1 MSLQGLISGS
11 ECAVPFNPLSQVL
24 KHTQGDRS
32 LQQQLQHLPS
42 TASAPGAERDLALAR
57 QFFDG
62 NAPQAGASAFAL
74 ATQLP
79 HSARPMD
86 VAMRSG
92 PDLGKAWS
100 DIQGRPGLQSQTPR
114 SQAGPQMSSHWATE
128 FSSNSAMSLH
138 GPAQSGSVQHSEYN
152 QSSYMQSSMYRPM
165 TGSGYMYGSSFSS
178 VGTPL
183 QMSDKGKGKEI
194 DFEAAFAE
202 ATASFSS
209 QADSGRI
216 VEVEDDVGDLAD
228 TLQETNL
235 AEQDGAQSEAEH
247 GLTMV
252 PLRSMWD
259 QLQNS
264 EVPPPQEDM
273 TKWEAQFNQLMNSQR
288 DNEENF
294 SEYGDFARQVWNED
308 QSNYDFTTSE
318 SRVEF
323 TNEGLPILGPY
334 TFEKDNRH
342 LDPSTSGRS
351 HLQAAKDLLEQ
362 NGSLSEVSL
371 LLEAAIQKGELGE
384 GGYES
389 WIMLGEVKSMDEHED
404 AAMRALTEGTRRA
417 EEAGAAGQGMLS
429 LAISYTN
436 ESFERASHT
445 MLLQWLKAR
454 FPDYHISE
462 EAWKSLSGA
471 GWHSH
476 ERVTEAFL
484 GLARVQYSGGEMDP
498 DVQIALGVLFYASS
512 DFDRAKDCFEAALAV
527 RPKDYL
533 LWNRLGSSLSN
544 GSKPEE
550 ALGAY
555 REALQLRPTYT
566 RAIYNVGVACLN
578 IGAHKEAAE
587 HMLGALAMQEV
598 SGGAKSDQ
606 LWYTLRR
613 VFQSMGRQDLADMAK
628 ATTDVEAFR
637 REGFDF

>member
-1 MSLQGLISGS
+1 MH
-11 ECAVPFNPLSQVL
+11 A
-24 KHTQGDRS
+24 
-32 LQQQLQHLPS
+32 
-42 TASAPGAERDLALAR
+42 
-57 QFFDG
+57 
-62 NAPQAGASAFAL
+62 
-74 ATQLP
+74 
-79 HSARPMD
+79 ARPMD
-86 VAMRSG
+86 TAMRSG
-92 PDLGKAWS
+92 PDLSKAWD
-100 DIQGRPGLQSQTPR
+100 DIDARPAVQSQVPR
-114 SQAGPQMSSHWATE
+114 SQLGPQMNSHWAME
-128 FSSNSAMSLH
+128 FSSNSAMSLP
-138 GPAQSGSVQHSEYN
+138 GPAQGSSMQRPEYN
-152 QSSYMQSSMYRPM
+152 QSSYMQSNMYRPM
-165 TGSGYMYGSSFSS
+165 MDSGYMYGGAGVNA

-183 QMSDKGKGKEI
+183 QMTDKGKGKGKEI

-216 VEVEDDVGDLAD
+216 VEVGDDVG
-228 TLQETNL
+228 NL
-235 AEQDGAQSEAEH
+235 AETLQKTGLSEHSGAQSETEQYASDFQH
-247 GLTMV
+247 V
-252 PLRSMWD
+252 WD

-264 EVPPPQEDM
+264 ELPPPPEDM
-273 TKWEAQFNQLMNSQR
+273 AKWESQFNQLMNSQR
-288 DNEENF
+288 DNEESF
-294 SEYGDFARQVWNED
+294 DEYGDFARQVWGEDHGHYEHATNEL
-308 QSNYDFTTSE
+308 
-318 SRVEF
+318 RVEF
-323 TNEGLPILGPY
+323 TDEGLPILGPY
-334 TFEKDNRH
+334 AFEKENKH

-417 EEAGAAGQGMLS
+417 EETGAAGQGMLS

-445 MLLQWLKAR
+445 MLLRWLKAR
-454 FPDYHISE
+454 FPEYHIPE

-484 GLARVQYSGGEMDP
+484 GLAREQYSLGEMDP

-512 DFDRAKDCFEAALAV
+512 DFDRAKDCFEAALAA

-555 REALQLRPTYT
+555 REALELRPTYT

-628 ATTDVEAFR
+628 STTDVEAFR
-637 REGFDF
+637 KEGFDF